1 MTLSAGIVLVRPF
14 PDGYRFLLLRAYR
27 YWDFP
32 KGQVEPGEAPLQT
45 ARREVAEETGLTSI
59 ELKWGDAHVDTDPYG
74 RGKVARYFL
83 AESSKGAVVLPVNP
97 ELGRPEHHEHR
108 WLSYD
113 DAVPLLVERVRK
125 VLDWAMVRIDGTGSS

>member
-1 MTLSAGIVLVRPF
+1 MAGLPTFVKLVEVGPRDGLQNEPSAVSVADRVALIDKLSS
-14 PDGYRFLLLRAYR
+14 
-27 YWDFP
+27 
-32 KGQVEPGEAPLQT
+32 
-45 ARREVAEETGLTSI
+45 TGLTSI

-108 WLSYD
+108 WLTYD